1 MLLRF
6 LRNGVIPAPKETEKI
21 NVYLLPKGL
30 GNLGENMYKRQ
41 MKAQKIL
48 SYLLLAVAVFLFV
61 ATLGMSTDLYEGL
74 KQCYDPD
81 IDIEFVKGAKLYVEI
96 QDFNKLAV
104 KLAIVLIV
112 VSLFMFIS
120 CSHIRRKYYI
130 FNYIA
135 TAVIFVV
142 FVAIAIYIIVGVSGY
157 KAKFL
162 ALDFEKFKAFAES
175 ESGKRKGV
183 VYTESTFW
191 LDLNIF
197 ACVLAI
203 VSAFLAVGN
212 AVWKLI
218 LERNEKELLNNNT
231 QEAEVTNG

>member
-1 MLLRF
+1 
-6 LRNGVIPAPKETEKI
+6 
-21 NVYLLPKGL
+21 
-30 GNLGENMYKRQ
+30 MYKRQ

-74 KQCYDPD
+74 KQCYDSD
-81 IDIEFVKGAKLYVEI
+81 LDSEIVAGAKLYLEI

-104 KLAIVLIV
+104 KLAIAVIV
-112 VSLFMFIS
+112 VSLLMFIS

-135 TAVIFVV
+135 TGIIVVV
-142 FVAIAIYIIVGVSGY
+142 FVAIAIYIIIGVSGY

-162 ALDFEKFKAFAES
+162 AIDFERFKAFAES

-197 ACVLAI
+197 ACVLVI
-203 VSAFLAVGN
+203 ISALLAVGN
-212 AVWKLI
+212 VIWKLI
-218 LERNEKELLNNNT
+218 LERNEKGLLENSS
-231 QEAEVTNG
+231 QQAEVN